1 MDNIRRK
8 YTPMVDL
15 SKFISNKKTL
25 SKIVTL
31 GYNQFCNKLYPEQQF
46 VLVDSAPIV
55 SWQGFSNA

>member
-1 MDNIRRK
+1 
-8 YTPMVDL
+8 MVDL
-15 SKFISNKKTL
+15 SKFISNKKIL